1 MRFGK
6 HPKILRL
13 FSVSSLLSL
22 YLPYKSCYGIKIRQ
36 LMKNSNLTLLLLLS
50 ALLPITSVY
59 SQNAEKQRLKANLE
73 EAFSKTKASAPRTAD
88 GIIYYVQVLSSVK
101 PIEGTGEKALRDF
114 TDLKSYREDRY
125 LKYYTG
131 PGTDYKSAK
140 ELMKSVHA
148 KGYPT
153 AFVIAF
159 KYGIKIDIKDAL
171 SEQGLQP

>member
-1 MRFGK
+1 
-6 HPKILRL
+6 
-13 FSVSSLLSL
+13 
-22 YLPYKSCYGIKIRQ
+22 
-36 LMKNSNLTLLLLLS
+36 MKNSNLTLLLLLS

-73 EAFSKTKASAPRTAD
+73 EAFSKKEPKASAAAPQTAD
-88 GIIYYVQVLSSVK
+88 GLLYYVQVLSAVK

-125 LKYYTG
+125 VKYYTG

-159 KYGIKIDIKDAL
+159 KYGVKVDIKDAL